1 MPSKHH
7 EYFQVENSQSIL
19 ETSTPAHRGEL
30 LVFYLRFDKQYDN
43 YERIVFSF
51 GDFFENIGGFYSGII
66 AIGMILVPF
75 FSERLFY
82 SSLIK
87 NIY

>member
-1 MPSKHH
+1 M
-7 EYFQVENSQSIL
+7 
-19 ETSTPAHRGEL
+19 
-30 LVFYLRFDKQYDN
+30 
-43 YERIVFSF
+43 FSF

-87 NIY
+87 NIYQIEGEKVKQEEDD